1 MSYSSRQ
8 TYLDHMPNSRL
19 FYRDRLPS
27 SRLFYRDRTPSNS
40 RLIVIIS
47 PPSLRRRGVGGEVTQ
62 FFLENETALGFGG
75 LFPDPAFPVPCYISK
90 KKKLRVNS

>member
-8 TYLDHMPNSRL
+8 TYLDHMPN
-19 FYRDRLPS
+19 

-90 KKKLRVNS
+90 KRS

>member
-19 FYRDRLPS
+19 FCRDRLPS

-75 LFPDPAFPVPCYISK
+75 AVPRSGVPCSLLYQ
-90 KKKLRVNS
+90 

>member
-8 TYLDHMPNSRL
+8 TYLDHMPN
-19 FYRDRLPS
+19 

-75 LFPDPAFPVPCYISK
+75 AVPRSGVPCSLLYQ
-90 KKKLRVNS
+90 